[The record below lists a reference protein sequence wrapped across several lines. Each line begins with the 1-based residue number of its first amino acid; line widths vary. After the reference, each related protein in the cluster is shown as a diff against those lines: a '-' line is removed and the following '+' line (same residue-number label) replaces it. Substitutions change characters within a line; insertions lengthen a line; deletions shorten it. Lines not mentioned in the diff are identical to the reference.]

1 MPFTAAITVMAVA
14 TPEGLPLSVTLT
26 FGIFYEMLDA
36 WSLLGS
42 KTFCLLH
49 NELSHKKKKK
59 DFALTKQALNSKWDE
74 ASKTLAW

>member
-1 MPFTAAITVMAVA
+1 MKCIMVDHAFHCSNHSYGGGNSRRSA
-14 TPEGLPLSVTLT
+14 S
-26 FGIFYEMLDA
+26 IFYEMLDA

-49 NELSHKKKKK
+49 NELSHKKKK

-74 ASKTLAW
+74 ASKILAW